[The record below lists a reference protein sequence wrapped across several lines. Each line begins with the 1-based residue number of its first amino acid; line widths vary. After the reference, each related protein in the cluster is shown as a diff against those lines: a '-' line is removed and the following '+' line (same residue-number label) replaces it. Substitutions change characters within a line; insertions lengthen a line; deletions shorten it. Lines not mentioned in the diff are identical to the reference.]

1 MQDFSSA
8 VFLTSD
14 FCIFLEPRHVG
25 GFLGRQ
31 DPVSTFILI
40 QWNQQLTRARSNF
53 SVKDLQKAAS
63 KLGIK
68 IPDGPDAED
77 YLHLLQSVEAVMKQI
92 QDSEDYIHPSL
103 SPVETARCRTY
114 WEPKAE
120 DNLLNAWR
128 HRCELTAASPTS
140 TALRGKT
147 IAIKDNIC
155 IGGLPTT
162 VGTFTELLC
171 PDGHLPVSP
180 IDATVVSRVLAAG
193 ATLKGSSNCE
203 NYCASPLS
211 FSAATGPVH
220 NAWQKGFT
228 SGGSSSGSATLVA
241 ATMIQRK
248 TGKSCKEAVNIAIG
262 GDQAGSVRIP
272 ASYSGIY
279 GLKPTYGLVPY
290 TGAVPLA
297 PMLDHLGPL
306 AANIDDIALLLQ
318 VMAGYDGIDPRMT
331 PESPLRHQV
340 LDYAQLLSSFRN
352 RRLNDGEKLGSGLTV
367 GLLTESFAVPG
378 VSDEVRNVVLRSAK
392 SCFAAAGA
400 KVIDIS
406 IPMHRDGSLIWTAA
420 TRMSMSEWVCQG
432 RTSGFLSFLPPHLH
446 ARWPPDQ
453 RMYDLLTATNP
464 AIVNV
469 MLSGPFLQDHFGPAV
484 EAKAHR
490 KAFELRAAYDQAFS
504 HVDILVTPCAPTVAM
519 PHPKMQADADGP
531 ATVMEKLSVAIGV
544 TTNTAPFN
552 VTGHPALSVP
562 CGFGRV
568 PNQPEVELPIGMQL
582 IGRRWEDST
591 VLQAAAV
598 FEAGRKL
605 TE

>member
-1 MQDFSSA
+1 MNR
-8 VFLTSD
+8 
-14 FCIFLEPRHVG
+14 I
-25 GFLGRQ
+25 
-31 DPVSTFILI
+31 
-40 QWNQQLTRARSNF
+40 RS
-53 SVKDLQKAAS
+53 
-63 KLGIK
+63 
-68 IPDGPDAED
+68 
-77 YLHLLQSVEAVMKQI
+77 
-92 QDSEDYIHPSL
+92 SEDYIHPSL
-103 SPVETARCRTY
+103 SPVETVTPRIY
-114 WEPKAE
+114 WEPQAE
-120 DNLLNAWR
+120 ANLLNAWR
-128 HRCELTAASPTS
+128 HRCELMAASPTS
-140 TALRGKT
+140 ATLRGKT
-147 IAIKDNIC
+147 VAIKDNIC

-171 PDGHLPVSP
+171 QDGHLPVSP
-180 IDATVVSRVLAAG
+180 IDATVVSRVLEAG

-220 NAWQKGFT
+220 NAWQKGYT

-241 ATMIQRK
+241 ATMIQREN
-248 TGKSCKEAVNIAIG
+248 GESFDEAVDIAVG

-306 AANIDDIALLLQ
+306 AANLEDIALLLQ

-340 LDYAQLLSSFRN
+340 KGYAQILSIFRT
-352 RRLNDGEKLGSGLTV
+352 RQLGAGDKLGAGLTI
-367 GLLTESFAVPG
+367 GLLTESFGVQG
-378 VSDEVRNVVLRSAK
+378 VSEEVRDTVLRSAK
-392 SCFAAAGA
+392 RFFGAAGA
-400 KVIDIS
+400 KVVDIS

-420 TRMSMSEWVCQG
+420 TRLSMSEWVCQG
-432 RTSGFLSFLPPHLH
+432 KTSGFLSFLPPHLQ

-469 MLSGPFLQDHFGPAV
+469 MLSGPFLQEHFGPGV

-490 KAFELRAAYDQAFS
+490 QAFKLRAAYDEAFAQ
-504 HVDILVTPCAPTVAM
+504 VDILVTPCAPTVAM
-519 PHPKMQADADGP
+519 PHPKMQADAEGP
-531 ATVMEKLSVAIGV
+531 ASSVMEKLSVAVGV

-552 VTGHPALSVP
+552 VTGHPALNVP
-562 CGFGRV
+562 CGFGRA
-568 PNQPEVELPIGMQL
+568 PNRPEVKLPIGMQL
-582 IGRRWEDST
+582 IGRRWEDAT
-591 VLQAAAV
+591 VLKAAAV
-598 FEAGRKL
+598 FEEGRKL
-605 TE
+605 ACKS